1 MNETD
6 KALVKQS
13 YVENDWDRHLDT
25 AKLIKLI
32 RADER
37 EACAKVCEDGVDTE
51 HPTVKGHIMK
61 NFGSSAHLAKA
72 IRARRET

>member
-1 MNETD
+1 MNEAD

-37 EACAKVCEDGVDTE
+37 EACAKVVLDM
-51 HPTVKGHIMK
+51 KGQCWAYDHDQI
-61 NFGSSAHLAKA
+61 AAA
-72 IRARRET
+72 IRARSET

>member
-37 EACAKVCEDGVDTE
+37 EACAKVCDELHWPWHMGDNSGPKE
-51 HPTVKGHIMK
+51 C
-61 NFGSSAHLAKA
+61 AAA
-72 IRARRET
+72 IRARSET